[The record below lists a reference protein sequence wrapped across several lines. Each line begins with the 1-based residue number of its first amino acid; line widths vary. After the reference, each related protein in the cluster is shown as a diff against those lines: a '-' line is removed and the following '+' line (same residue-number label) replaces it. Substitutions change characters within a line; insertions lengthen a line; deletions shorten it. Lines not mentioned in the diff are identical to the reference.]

1 MLIREAGYI
10 PLSIARQYGGTAALR
25 RRQLAGVNRV
35 LELAVRQVPYYREDP
50 RYVRAPLRSLSELAE
65 LPVLDK
71 QVLREQPLERMLVEG
86 LDQSRCLAFQ
96 TSGSTGRRVR
106 ILHDQDSH
114 DYHMAACV
122 RRFLAT
128 GRYLPTDRLSHI
140 RPFAPPGRAFERF
153 GLFRRHVLLSHRPMS
168 ELKAELL
175 ANRPKVLIGYPVHLR
190 ALLGELTPAELSR
203 LRQTLRIVMTES
215 ELLLPEH
222 RAMFAE
228 RFGAPVFD
236 EYSAFEVLNVA
247 YDCRAGRAHLAED
260 RIHCEIVDDKGN
272 ALPDGEPGQVVVT
285 AFRERAMPLIRY
297 SLGDIGFIEPG
308 RCSCG
313 RRFRT
318 LRLTVGRSNDFVTLP
333 SGERLYPDA
342 FLHLAATHPGISE
355 CFVHQDAEGL
365 VRVHVVPAGPG
376 GGEAGGEVGGQAGDE
391 ADGAVFATVRAKL
404 FDLAG
409 GEFPL
414 EVVTAQSVLI
424 TPGGKGK
431 FVTSDYRAP
440 SV

>member
-1 MLIREAGYI
+1 MLIREAAYV
-10 PLSIARQYGGTAALR
+10 PLSIARQYGSTAGLR
-25 RRQLAGVNRV
+25 RRQLRGLNRV
-35 LELAVRQVPYYREDP
+35 LELARTRVPYYRDDP
-50 RYVRAPLRSLSELAE
+50 RYARGPLRDLAE
-65 LPVLDK
+65 LADLPVMDK
-71 QVLREQPLERMLVEG
+71 RVLREQPLERLLADGV
-86 LDQSRCLAFQ
+86 DQERCLSFQ

-106 ILHDQDSH
+106 ILHDRDSH

-140 RPFAPPGRAFERF
+140 RPFAPPARMFERF
-153 GLFRRHVLLSHRPMS
+153 GLFRRHVILSHRPMR
-168 ELKAELL
+168 EIKADLL

-190 ALLGELTPAELSR
+190 ALLRELTEAELGR
-203 LRQTLRIVMTES
+203 LKQTLQIVMTES

-236 EYSAFEVLNVA
+236 EYSAFEVLNVT
-247 YDCRAGRAHLAED
+247 YDCRYGRAHLGED
-260 RIHCEIVDDKGN
+260 RVYCEIVDDQGN
-272 ALPDGEPGQVVVT
+272 PVRDGEPGQVVVT
-285 AFRERAMPLIRY
+285 AFLEQAMPLLRY
-297 SLGDIGFIEPG
+297 SLGDIGLIEPG
-308 RCSCG
+308 RCRCG

-318 LRLTVGRSNDFVTLP
+318 LRLTTGRSNDYVMLP

-355 CFVHQDAEGL
+355 CFVHQDADGL
-365 VRVHVVPAGPG
+365 VRVHVVPSGH
-376 GGEAGGEVGGQAGDE
+376 GEAEV
-391 ADGAVFATVRAKL
+391 FSTIRAKL
-404 FDLAG
+404 FALAG

-414 EVVTAQSVLI
+414 EVVSAEAVQI

-431 FVTSDYRAP
+431 FVSSDYAAP

>member
-1 MLIREAGYI
+1 MLIREAGYV
-10 PLSIARQYGGTAALR
+10 PLTIARQYGGTAALR
-25 RRQLAGVNRV
+25 RRQLREINEM
-35 LELAVRQVPYYREDP
+35 LELAVHKVPYYRDDP
-50 RYVRAPLRSLSELAE
+50 RYSRGRPLRSLAELAE

-71 QVLREQPLERMLVEG
+71 QVLREQPLERMLVEDI
-86 LDQSRCLAFQ
+86 DQSRCLSFQ
-96 TSGSTGRRVR
+96 TSGSTGGRVR

-140 RPFAPPGRAFERF
+140 RPFAPPGRAFEKF
-153 GLFRRHVLLSHRPMS
+153 KLFRRHVLLSNRPMR
-168 ELKAELL
+168 EIKAELL

-190 ALLGELTPAELSR
+190 ALLRELTPEELAR
-203 LRQTLRIVMTES
+203 LKRTLRIVMTES

-222 RAMFAE
+222 RAKIAE

-247 YDCRAGRAHLAED
+247 YDCRHGRAHLGED
-260 RIHCEIVDDKGN
+260 RIYCEILDERGN
-272 ALPDGEPGQVVVT
+272 VVPDGEPGQVVVT
-285 AFRERAMPLIRY
+285 AFRERAMPLLRY
-297 SLGDIGFIEPG
+297 SLGDIGFIEPD
-308 RCSCG
+308 RCRCG

-318 LRLTVGRSNDFVTLP
+318 LQLTNGRSNDFVTLP
-333 SGERLYPDA
+333 SGERLYPDT

-365 VRVHVVPAGPG
+365 VRVHVVPANTP
-376 GGEAGGEVGGQAGDE
+376 QDE
-391 ADGAVFATVRAKL
+391 VFATVREKL
-404 FDLAG
+404 IGLAG

-414 EVVTAQSVLI
+414 EVVAAESVLI

-431 FVTSDYRAP
+431 FVTSDYGAP
-440 SV
+440 AT

>member
-1 MLIREAGYI
+1 MIIREAGYV
-10 PLSIARQYGGTAALR
+10 PLSIARQYGGAAGLR
-25 RRQLAGVNRV
+25 RHQLRGLNRM
-35 LELAVRQVPYYREDP
+35 LELARTRVPYYREDP
-50 RYVRAPLRSLSELAE
+50 RYARGGPLRDLSELAE

-71 QVLREQPLERMLVEG
+71 RVLREQPLDRLLADGV
-86 LDQSRCLAFQ
+86 DQDRCLSFQ

-106 ILHDQDSH
+106 ILHDRDSH

-140 RPFAPPGRAFERF
+140 RPFAPPARMFERF
-153 GLFRRHVLLSHRPMS
+153 GLFRRHVILSHRPMR
-168 ELKAELL
+168 EIKAELL

-190 ALLGELTPAELSR
+190 ALLRELTPEELAR
-203 LRQTLRIVMTES
+203 LRRTLRIVMTES

-236 EYSAFEVLNVA
+236 EYSAFEVLNVT
-247 YDCRAGRAHLAED
+247 YDCRYGRAHLGED
-260 RIHCEIVDDKGN
+260 RVYCEIVDAAGDPV
-272 ALPDGEPGQVVVT
+272 PDGEAGQVVVT
-285 AFRERAMPLIRY
+285 AFMERAMPLLRY
-297 SLGDIGFIEPG
+297 SLGDIGLIEPG
-308 RCSCG
+308 RCRCG

-318 LRLTVGRSNDFVTLP
+318 LRLTTGRSNDYVTLP

-355 CFVHQDAEGL
+355 CFVRQDTAGL
-365 VRVHVVPAGPG
+365 VRVHVVPSADPP
-376 GGEAGGEVGGQAGDE
+376 GEVL
-391 ADGAVFATVRAKL
+391 ATVRDKL
-404 FDLAG
+404 FGLAG

-414 EVVTAQSVLI
+414 EVVPAETVEITA
-424 TPGGKGK
+424 GGKGR
-431 FVTSDYRAP
+431 FVTSDYGSPPA
-440 SV
+440 

>member
-1 MLIREAGYI
+1 MIIREAGYV
-10 PLSIARQYGGTAALR
+10 PLSIARQYGGGAGLR
-25 RRQLAGVNRV
+25 RHQLRGLNRM
-35 LELAVRQVPYYREDP
+35 LELARTRVPYYRDDP
-50 RYVRAPLRSLSELAE
+50 RYTRGPLRTLAELAE

-71 QVLREQPLERMLVEG
+71 QVLREQPLERLLADGV
-86 LDQSRCLAFQ
+86 DQDRCLSFQ

-106 ILHDQDSH
+106 ILHDRDSH

-140 RPFAPPGRAFERF
+140 RPFAPPARMFERF
-153 GLFRRHVLLSHRPMS
+153 GLFRRHVILSHRPMR
-168 ELKAELL
+168 EIKAELL

-190 ALLGELTPAELSR
+190 ALLRELTPEELGR
-203 LRQTLRIVMTES
+203 LRRTLRIVLTES

-236 EYSAFEVLNVA
+236 EYSAFEVLNVT
-247 YDCRAGRAHLAED
+247 YDCRYGRAHLGED
-260 RIHCEIVDDKGN
+260 RVYCEIVDAAGHPV
-272 ALPDGEPGQVVVT
+272 PDGEAGQVVVT
-285 AFRERAMPLIRY
+285 AFMERAMPLLRY
-297 SLGDIGFIEPG
+297 SLGDIGLIEPG
-308 RCSCG
+308 RCRCG

-318 LRLTVGRSNDFVTLP
+318 LRLTTGRSNDYVTLP

-355 CFVHQDAEGL
+355 CFVHQDTAGL
-365 VRVHVVPAGPG
+365 VRVHVVPSADPP
-376 GGEAGGEVGGQAGDE
+376 GEVL
-391 ADGAVFATVRAKL
+391 ATVRDKL
-404 FDLAG
+404 FGLAG

-414 EVVTAQSVLI
+414 EVVPAETVEITA
-424 TPGGKGK
+424 GGKGR
-431 FVTSDYRAP
+431 FVTSDYGASP
-440 SV
+440 A

>member
-1 MLIREAGYI
+1 MLVREAAYV
-10 PLSIARQYGGTAALR
+10 PLTIARQYGGTAALR
-25 RRQLAGVNRV
+25 RRQLRGLNRM
-35 LELAVRQVPYYREDP
+35 LELARTRVPYYRDDP
-50 RYVRAPLRSLSELAE
+50 RYARGPLRSLAELAE

-71 QVLREQPLERMLVEG
+71 QVLREQPLERMLADGVD
-86 LDQSRCLAFQ
+86 LARCLSFQ

-106 ILHDQDSH
+106 IVHDQDSH

-140 RPFAPPGRAFERF
+140 RPFAPPARMFERF
-153 GLFRRHVLLSHRPMS
+153 NLFRRHVILSHRPMR
-168 ELKAELL
+168 EIKEELL

-190 ALLGELTPAELSR
+190 ALLRELTQEELAR
-203 LRQTLRIVMTES
+203 LRRTLRIVMTES

-222 RAMFAE
+222 RTMFAE

-236 EYSAFEVLNVA
+236 EYSAFEVLNVT
-247 YDCRAGRAHLAED
+247 YDCRHGRAHLGED
-260 RIHCEIVDDKGN
+260 RVYCEIVDESGKP
-272 ALPDGEPGQVVVT
+272 LPDGRPGQVVVT
-285 AFRERAMPLIRY
+285 AFLERAMPLLRY
-297 SLGDIGFIEPG
+297 SLGDIGLIEPG
-308 RCSCG
+308 RCRCG

-318 LRLTVGRSNDFVTLP
+318 LRLTTGRSNDYVTLP

-355 CFVHQDAEGL
+355 CFVHQDPAGL
-365 VRVHVVPAGPG
+365 VRVHVVPS
-376 GGEAGGEVGGQAGDE
+376 GDE
-391 ADGAVFATVRAKL
+391 PAERVFATVREKL
-404 FDLAG
+404 FTLAG

-414 EVVTAQSVLI
+414 EVVAAESVRI

-431 FVTSDYRAP
+431 FVTSDYVAV
-440 SV
+440 SA

>member
-1 MLIREAGYI
+1 MIIREAGYV
-10 PLSIARQYGGTAALR
+10 PLSIARQYGSAAGLR
-25 RRQLAGVNRV
+25 RRQLRGVNRM
-35 LELAVRQVPYYREDP
+35 LELARTRVPYYRDDP
-50 RYVRAPLRSLSELAE
+50 RYARGPLRDLAELAE

-71 QVLREQPLERMLVEG
+71 QVLREQPLERLLTEG
-86 LDQSRCLAFQ
+86 IDQDRCLSFQ

-106 ILHDQDSH
+106 ILHDRDSH

-140 RPFAPPGRAFERF
+140 RPFAPPARTFERF
-153 GLFRRHVLLSHRPMS
+153 GLFRRHVILSHRPMR
-168 ELKAELL
+168 EIKADLL

-190 ALLGELTPAELSR
+190 ALLRELTPDELAR
-203 LRQTLRIVMTES
+203 LRRTLRIVLTES

-236 EYSAFEVLNVA
+236 EYSAFEVLNVS
-247 YDCRAGRAHLAED
+247 YDCRYGRAHLGED
-260 RIHCEIVDDKGN
+260 RVYCEIVDAAGDPV
-272 ALPDGEPGQVVVT
+272 PDGEAGQVVVT
-285 AFRERAMPLIRY
+285 AFMERAMPLLRY
-297 SLGDIGFIEPG
+297 SLGDIGLIEPG
-308 RCSCG
+308 RCRCG

-318 LRLTVGRSNDFVTLP
+318 LRLTTGRSNDYVTLP

-355 CFVHQDAEGL
+355 CFVHQDTAGL
-365 VRVHVVPAGPG
+365 VRVHVVPNAG
-376 GGEAGGEVGGQAGDE
+376 AAGEVL
-391 ADGAVFATVRAKL
+391 ATVRDKL
-404 FDLAG
+404 FGLAG

-414 EVVTAQSVLI
+414 EVVPAESVQI
-424 TPGGKGK
+424 TPGGKGR
-431 FVTSDYRAP
+431 FVTSDYGTPPA
-440 SV
+440 

>member
-1 MLIREAGYI
+1 MIIREAGYV
-10 PLSIARQYGGTAALR
+10 PLSIARQYGGAAGLR
-25 RRQLAGVNRV
+25 RHQLRGLNRM
-35 LELAVRQVPYYREDP
+35 LELARTRVPYYRDDP
-50 RYVRAPLRSLSELAE
+50 RYARRGPLRELAELAE

-71 QVLREQPLERMLVEG
+71 QVLRDQPLDRLLADGV
-86 LDQSRCLAFQ
+86 DQDRCLSFQ

-106 ILHDQDSH
+106 ILHDRDSH

-140 RPFAPPGRAFERF
+140 RPFAPPARMFERF
-153 GLFRRHVLLSHRPMS
+153 GLFRRHVILSHRPMR
-168 ELKAELL
+168 EIKAELL

-190 ALLGELTPAELSR
+190 ALLRELTPEELAR
-203 LRQTLRIVMTES
+203 LRRTLRIVLTES

-236 EYSAFEVLNVA
+236 EYSAFEVLNVT
-247 YDCRAGRAHLAED
+247 YDCRYGRAHLGED
-260 RIHCEIVDDKGN
+260 RVYCEIVDAAGN
-272 ALPDGEPGQVVVT
+272 PLPDGEAGQVVVT
-285 AFRERAMPLIRY
+285 AFMERAMPLLRY
-297 SLGDIGFIEPG
+297 RLGDIGLIEPG
-308 RCSCG
+308 RCRCG

-318 LRLTVGRSNDFVTLP
+318 LRLTTGRSNDYVTLP

-355 CFVHQDAEGL
+355 CFVHQDTAGL
-365 VRVHVVPAGPG
+365 VRVHVVPSADPP
-376 GGEAGGEVGGQAGDE
+376 GEVL
-391 ADGAVFATVRAKL
+391 ATVRDKL
-404 FDLAG
+404 FGLAG

-414 EVVTAQSVLI
+414 EVVPAETVEITA
-424 TPGGKGK
+424 GGKGR
-431 FVTSDYRAP
+431 FVTSDYGSPPA
-440 SV
+440 

>member
-1 MLIREAGYI
+1 MIIREAGYV
-10 PLSIARQYGGTAALR
+10 PLSIARQYGSAAGLR
-25 RRQLAGVNRV
+25 RRQLRGVNQM
-35 LELAVRQVPYYREDP
+35 LELARTRVPYYRDDP
-50 RYVRAPLRSLSELAE
+50 RYARGPLRDLAELAE

-71 QVLREQPLERMLVEG
+71 QVLREQPLERLLADGV
-86 LDQSRCLAFQ
+86 DQERCHSFQ

-106 ILHDQDSH
+106 ILHDRDSH

-140 RPFAPPGRAFERF
+140 RPFAPPARAFERF
-153 GLFRRHVLLSHRPMS
+153 GLFRRHVILSHRPMR
-168 ELKAELL
+168 EIKADLL

-190 ALLGELTPAELSR
+190 ALLRELTPDELAR
-203 LRQTLRIVMTES
+203 LRRTLRIVLTES

-236 EYSAFEVLNVA
+236 EYSAFEVLNVS
-247 YDCRAGRAHLAED
+247 YDCRYGRAHLGED
-260 RIHCEIVDDKGN
+260 RVYCEIVDAAGDPV
-272 ALPDGEPGQVVVT
+272 PDGEAGQVVVT
-285 AFRERAMPLIRY
+285 AFMERAMPLLRY
-297 SLGDIGFIEPG
+297 SLGDIGLIEPG
-308 RCSCG
+308 RCRCG

-318 LRLTVGRSNDFVTLP
+318 LRLTTGRSNDYVTLP

-355 CFVHQDAEGL
+355 CFVHQDTAGL
-365 VRVHVVPAGPG
+365 VRVHVVPSAGT
-376 GGEAGGEVGGQAGDE
+376 AGEVL
-391 ADGAVFATVRAKL
+391 ATVRDKL
-404 FDLAG
+404 FGLAG

-414 EVVTAQSVLI
+414 EVVPAESVQI
-424 TPGGKGK
+424 TPGGKGR
-431 FVTSDYRAP
+431 FVTSDYGTPPA
-440 SV
+440 

>member
-1 MLIREAGYI
+1 MIIREAGYV
-10 PLSIARQYGGTAALR
+10 PLSIARQYGGGAGLR
-25 RRQLAGVNRV
+25 RHQLRGLNRM
-35 LELAVRQVPYYREDP
+35 LELARTRVPYYRDDP
-50 RYVRAPLRSLSELAE
+50 RYARGGPLRELAELAE

-71 QVLREQPLERMLVEG
+71 QVLREQPLDRLLADGV
-86 LDQSRCLAFQ
+86 DQDRCLSFQ

-106 ILHDQDSH
+106 ILHDRDSH

-140 RPFAPPGRAFERF
+140 RPFAPPARMFERF
-153 GLFRRHVLLSHRPMS
+153 GLFRRHVILSHRPMR
-168 ELKAELL
+168 EIKAELL

-190 ALLGELTPAELSR
+190 ALLRELTPEELAR
-203 LRQTLRIVMTES
+203 LRRTLRIVLTES

-236 EYSAFEVLNVA
+236 EYSAFEVLNVT
-247 YDCRAGRAHLAED
+247 YDCRYGRAHLGED
-260 RIHCEIVDDKGN
+260 RVYCEIVDAAGN
-272 ALPDGEPGQVVVT
+272 PVPDGEAGQVVVT
-285 AFRERAMPLIRY
+285 AFMERAMPLLRY
-297 SLGDIGFIEPG
+297 SLGDIGLIEPG
-308 RCSCG
+308 RCRCG

-318 LRLTVGRSNDFVTLP
+318 LRLTTGRSNDYVTLP

-355 CFVHQDAEGL
+355 CFVHQDTAGL
-365 VRVHVVPAGPG
+365 VRVHVVPSGDPP
-376 GGEAGGEVGGQAGDE
+376 GEVL
-391 ADGAVFATVRAKL
+391 ATVRDKL
-404 FDLAG
+404 FGLAG

-414 EVVTAQSVLI
+414 EVVPAETVEITA
-424 TPGGKGK
+424 GGKGR
-431 FVTSDYRAP
+431 FVTSDYGSPPA
-440 SV
+440 

>member
-1 MLIREAGYI
+1 MIIREAGYV
-10 PLSIARQYGGTAALR
+10 PLSIARQYGSAAGLR
-25 RRQLAGVNRV
+25 RRQLRGVNRM
-35 LELAVRQVPYYREDP
+35 LELARTRVPYYRDDP
-50 RYVRAPLRSLSELAE
+50 RYARGPLRDLAELAE

-71 QVLREQPLERMLVEG
+71 QVLREQPLERLLADGV
-86 LDQSRCLAFQ
+86 DQERCHSFR

-106 ILHDQDSH
+106 ILHDRDSH

-140 RPFAPPGRAFERF
+140 RPFAPPARMFERF
-153 GLFRRHVLLSHRPMS
+153 GLFRRHVILSHRPMR
-168 ELKAELL
+168 EIKADLL

-190 ALLGELTPAELSR
+190 ALLRELTPDELAR
-203 LRQTLRIVMTES
+203 LRRTLRIVLTES

-236 EYSAFEVLNVA
+236 EYSAFEVLNVS
-247 YDCRAGRAHLAED
+247 YDCRYGRAHLGED
-260 RIHCEIVDDKGN
+260 RVYCEIVDAAGDPV
-272 ALPDGEPGQVVVT
+272 PDGEAGQVVVT
-285 AFRERAMPLIRY
+285 AFMERAMPLLRY
-297 SLGDIGFIEPG
+297 SLGDIGLIEPG
-308 RCSCG
+308 RCRCG

-318 LRLTVGRSNDFVTLP
+318 LRLTTGRSNDYVTLP

-355 CFVHQDAEGL
+355 CFVHQDTAGL
-365 VRVHVVPAGPG
+365 VRVHVVPDA
-376 GGEAGGEVGGQAGDE
+376 GEAGQVL
-391 ADGAVFATVRAKL
+391 ATVRDKL
-404 FDLAG
+404 FGLAG

-414 EVVTAQSVLI
+414 EVVPAESVQITA
-424 TPGGKGK
+424 GGKGR
-431 FVTSDYRAP
+431 FVTSDYGTPPA
-440 SV
+440 